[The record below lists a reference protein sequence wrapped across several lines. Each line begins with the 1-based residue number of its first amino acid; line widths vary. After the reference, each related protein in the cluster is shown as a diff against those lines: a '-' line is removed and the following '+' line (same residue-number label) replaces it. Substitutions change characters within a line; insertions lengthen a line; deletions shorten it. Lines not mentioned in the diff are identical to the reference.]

1 MCRMSESVP
10 GSEAAA
16 PTPITS
22 RPAMRT
28 PELGASAAT
37 TEPAQKIATP
47 ASITFFRPNRSPSV
61 PPVSMSAANAS
72 M

>member
-1 MCRMSESVP
+1 MWRISESVP
-10 GSEAAA
+10 GSEPAA
-16 PTPITS
+16 PTPITI

-28 PELGASAAT
+28 PDVVASAAT
-37 TEPAQKIATP
+37 IEPAQKIATP

-72 M
+72 R

>member
-1 MCRMSESVP
+1 MWRMSESVP

-16 PTPITS
+16 PTPITI
-22 RPAMRT
+22 RPAMSVVVS
-28 PELGASAAT
+28 GASAAT
-37 TEPAQKIATP
+37 IEPAQKMATP
-47 ASITFFRPNRSPSV
+47 ASITFFRPSRSPSV